1 MPKKGICK
9 LCGKEKQLS
18 RSHAIPSYFIK
29 GTLNSHGL
37 AYTFDKN
44 NKESPRNIGN
54 VLKDY
59 LLCSECELYLSRTY
73 ENPFIAVLKNGLID
87 NGKSSLKK
95 TIHGHTFK
103 FGSNKLSSIH
113 VINFI
118 ISIFWRISLIDI
130 EHYEKFNLPSSCLD
144 WMKGIIKEN
153 KRPESRLI
161 NIEINTLIDSSGR
174 YPNEDLHQ
182 IIFPPFVFEQHP
194 VPVIAMI
201 FGGYLFK
208 MTIPNHGVNN
218 RHGQLKSSTTI
229 YLAKNQDLLKIP
241 IAYETLI

>member
-1 MPKKGICK
+1 MAKKGICK

-18 RSHAIPSYFIK
+18 KSHAIPSSFIK
-29 GTLNSHGL
+29 DTLNSNGL
-37 AYTFDKN
+37 SYTFDKN
-44 NKESPRNIGN
+44 NKESPRKTGN

-59 LLCSECELYLSRTY
+59 LLCKDCELYLSSVY
-73 ENPFIAVLKNGLID
+73 EHPFITVLKNGSID
-87 NGKSSLKK
+87 KGKSSLKK

-103 FGSNKLSSIH
+103 FGSNKLSSVH

-118 ISIFWRISLIDI
+118 ISIFWRISLLDI
-130 EHYEKFNLPSSCLD
+130 ENYENFNLPSSCLD
-144 WMKGIIKEN
+144 WMKDIIKEN

-182 IIFPPFVFEQHP
+182 IIFPPFVFKRHP

-208 MTIPNHGVNN
+208 MMMPNHGVNN
-218 RHGQLKSSTTI
+218 RYGQLKSSTTI
-229 YLAKNQDLLKIP
+229 YLAKNQELLEIP
-241 IAYETLI
+241 TVYETLI